1 MMTLSVLQ
9 HHWDELDYVD
19 SYLNIQKIRFGNRFT
34 YYYELNPLLLQMKI
48 PMFVMQPIVENSIYH
63 GLLDGNSDEG
73 FIRIRIF
80 LEDDHIIISI
90 FDNGRGVPNDQLAQ
104 VISSGNN
111 GQDRFMGIALKNI
124 DMRLKLTFGDTYGLS
139 ITSREG
145 DWTDVR
151 IRIPIIEDN
160 ECQ

>member
-1 MMTLSVLQ
+1 
-9 HHWDELDYVD
+9 
-19 SYLNIQKIRFGNRFT
+19 
-34 YYYELNPLLLQMKI
+34 
-48 PMFVMQPIVENSIYH
+48 
-63 GLLDGNSDEG
+63 
-73 FIRIRIF
+73 
-80 LEDDHIIISI
+80 
-90 FDNGRGVPNDQLAQ
+90 
-104 VISSGNN
+104 
-111 GQDRFMGIALKNI
+111 MGIALKNI